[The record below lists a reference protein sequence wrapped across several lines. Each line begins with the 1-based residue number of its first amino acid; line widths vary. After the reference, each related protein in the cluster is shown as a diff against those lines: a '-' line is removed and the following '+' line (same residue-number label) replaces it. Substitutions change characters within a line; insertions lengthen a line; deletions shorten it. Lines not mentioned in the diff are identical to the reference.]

1 MRFEDEIK
9 QEKFQSELQKLH
21 LNLVFTGNYLLGKQ
35 VVFFKKYKLTPQQYN
50 VLRILRGQKGKPIP
64 VRMVTARML
73 DKNSNVT
80 RIVDKLEAKG
90 LVYRLADEVDKRQV
104 LLQITEEGSVLLAK
118 IDPEIKR
125 VEESFSALSADQAA
139 TMNGWLDRLRDAR

>member
-1 MRFEDEIK
+1 
-9 QEKFQSELQKLH
+9 
-21 LNLVFTGNYLLGKQ
+21 
-35 VVFFKKYKLTPQQYN
+35 
-50 VLRILRGQKGKPIP
+50 
-64 VRMVTARML
+64 MVTARML